1 MAPAGEQVRLL
12 SRECAHSSMAARES
26 VVGQLRLVLDRF
38 LKIVKLPGRKDDE
51 EGFEQYYGF
60 A

>member
-1 MAPAGEQVRLL
+1 
-12 SRECAHSSMAARES
+12 MAAREIA
-26 VVGQLRLVLDRF
+26 VRELRLVLDRF
-38 LKIVKLPGRKDDE
+38 LKIVKLSGRKDDE